1 MMRKVILYFIPGILV
16 GILLSY
22 LFLFTSVNNIETLFT
37 PEDGVEILNLIDSAE
52 ESIYIEVYIMSS
64 DTIVTKLI
72 EAENKGLDVKII
84 LEKRMGG
91 KNQEIFKELEDAGV
105 DVRWATYDYKL
116 THSKIII
123 IDNSKVLVG
132 SPNLSNSAMYE
143 NREAAVII
151 EGPIV
156 NEFLQFFYE
165 DWIMATS

>member
-1 MMRKVILYFIPGILV
+1 M

-22 LFLFTSVNNIETLFT
+22 LFIFTSVNSVETLFT

-52 ESIYIEVYIMSS
+52 ESIYIEVYILSS
-64 DTIVTKLI
+64 DTIVNKLI
-72 EAENKGLDVKII
+72 QAENEGLDVKII
-84 LEKRMGG
+84 IEKRMGG

-105 DVRWATYDYKL
+105 DIKWATYDYKL

-123 IDNSKVLVG
+123 IDNYKVLVG
-132 SPNLSNSAMYE
+132 SPNFSNSAMYE

-156 NEFLQFFYE
+156 KEFLQFFYE
-165 DWIMATS
+165 DWIKATS